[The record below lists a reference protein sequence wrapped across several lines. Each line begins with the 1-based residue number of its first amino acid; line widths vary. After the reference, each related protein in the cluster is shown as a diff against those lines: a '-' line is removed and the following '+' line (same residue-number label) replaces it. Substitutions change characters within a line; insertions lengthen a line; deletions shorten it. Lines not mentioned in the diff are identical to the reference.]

1 MTQKYI
7 YSNFYLSIATQQ
19 LSELTGNQA
28 IQFPVV
34 TKARDGRTR
43 CNVLIPFKSIKE
55 LHGLSFLTDGVY
67 RDFPLE

>member
-1 MTQKYI
+1 MTQKCI

-34 TKARDGRTR
+34 TKARDG
-43 CNVLIPFKSIKE
+43 NVRVAMCFC
-55 LHGLSFLTDGVY
+55 
-67 RDFPLE
+67 PLKV